1 MSSTAD
7 SSASFLFCAIVDMEQ
22 FVLFAFENAGIALIH
37 QGIALPRHRRYSRG
51 KKAHADG
58 NGNSGESFPMIFS
71 G

>member
-7 SSASFLFCAIVDMEQ
+7 SSASFPFCAIVDMKH
-22 FVLFAFENAGIALIH
+22 AFENAGIALIH
-37 QGIALPRHRRYSRG
+37 QGIALPPPIQPRQKPHT
-51 KKAHADG
+51 DG